1 MCECKRTLTYL
12 RSSIALRT
20 RSILTMR
27 SRMRCSFIFSNGRM
41 SLFPPLLSIG
51 RPFFI
56 ISICKYVT
64 KKKQFKQN
72 TRESVYSLTNSD
84 CVYGWLCLVTQNE
97 ELTNL
102 LRWYKP
108 SGTSVHYI
116 GWTRLQI
123 NTQSDNLSFF
133 IKTSFHDNTIHTED
147 VCSTF
152 SNLPPLLKG
161 GRDLLKFCS
170 LAWSITIILPGLF
183 PVDRKGYRY

>member
-1 MCECKRTLTYL
+1 MEKNVNLPAQFHSPANALHPDHALTH
-12 RSSIALRT
+12 ALF
-20 RSILTMR
+20 LH
-27 SRMRCSFIFSNGRM
+27 
-41 SLFPPLLSIG
+41 LFKWQDVFVSAFVKHWA
-51 RPFFI
+51 PFLYHLHLQV
-56 ISICKYVT
+56 CY